1 MTLSFTRWLPVYA
14 AVTAPCLGGRMYKRA
29 IPAAFLLATGS
40 MGAQAAD
47 TAAHGFLEDSKASLS
62 MRTLYFNSD
71 NRDGAADPSKTEETA
86 QGFVLRYESGFTQGT
101 VGFGV
106 DAQALL
112 GVTLDSGAGRHVGSG
127 MIPSDGDGAA
137 DSWSSFG
144 PTAKMRVAKTE
155 FRYGTL
161 LPKLPILIAN
171 DARVLPQSFTG
182 AQVTSSDIDGLT
194 LTSGVLEHA
203 VGRAS
208 TDRTGLSVAGSTRES
223 NKFYYGGGDY
233 TITKEL
239 KGQYYF
245 AQLEDFYN
253 QHFFGLIH
261 TLPIDSQSSLT
272 TDLRYFRTTSTG
284 ANSSAAGRAQGY
296 RVSGYTDDNNG
307 EIDNSTWAAMVTYTH
322 GGHAVTLGHQ
332 QVGDGSNFVQPN
344 QGSLVDK
351 GAGGGSVYLP
361 TDRMIQNFSRAGE
374 QTNFGQ
380 YSYDFAPLG
389 VPGLK
394 ASIVYL
400 KGTDIKAWNADDQSE
415 WERDMTLDYVI
426 QSGMLKGLGFTV
438 RNATTNTDAGRNVD
452 QNRFIINY
460 TLSLL

>member
-1 MTLSFTRWLPVYA
+1 MF
-14 AVTAPCLGGRMYKRA
+14 KRA
-29 IPAAFLLATGS
+29 IPTALLLATGS
-40 MGAQAAD
+40 ICAQAAD
-47 TAAHGFLEDSKASLS
+47 SAAHGFLEDSKASLS

-71 NRDGAADPSKTEETA
+71 NRDGAADPSKTEEAA
-86 QGFVLRYESGFTQGT
+86 QGFVLRYESGFTQGA
-101 VGFGV
+101 VGFGL

-127 MIPSDGDGAA
+127 MIPTDGDGAA
-137 DSWSSFG
+137 DTWSSFG
-144 PTAKMRVAKTE
+144 PTAKMRIAKTE

-161 LPKLPILIAN
+161 LPKLPILLSN

-182 AQVTSSDIDGLT
+182 AQITSNDIDGLM

-208 TDRTGLSVAGSTRES
+208 TDRTGLSVPGATQDS
-223 NKFYYGGGDY
+223 NKFYFAGGDY
-233 TITKEL
+233 FITKEL
-239 KGQYYF
+239 KAQYYF
-245 AQLEDFYN
+245 AQMEDFYN
-253 QHFFGLIH
+253 QNFFGLTH
-261 TLPIDSQSSLT
+261 VLPIDSKSSFT

-284 ANSSAAGRAQGY
+284 ANNSAAGRAQGY
-296 RVSGYTDDNNG
+296 RTSGYTEDNNG
-307 EIDNSTWAAMVTYTH
+307 EIDNNTWVAMITYMN
-322 GGHAVTLGHQ
+322 GGHSVSLGHQ

-361 TDRMIQNFSRAGE
+361 TDRMIQSFTRAGE

-380 YSYDFAPLG
+380 YTYDFAPLG

-400 KGTDIKAWNADDQSE
+400 KGTDIKVRNAGDQSE
-415 WERDMTLDYVI
+415 WERDMTLDYVL
-426 QSGMLKGLGFTV
+426 QSGSLKGLGFSV
-438 RNATTNTDAGRNVD
+438 RNGKSNTDAGRNVD

>member
-1 MTLSFTRWLPVYA
+1 MF
-14 AVTAPCLGGRMYKRA
+14 KRA
-29 IPAAFLLATGS
+29 IPTAVLLATS
-40 MGAQAAD
+40 SLCAQAAD

-71 NRDGAADPSKTEETA
+71 NRDGAADPSKTEEAA

-101 VGFGV
+101 VGFGL

-112 GVTLDSGAGRHVGSG
+112 GITLDSGAGRHVGSG

-137 DSWSSFG
+137 DAWSSFG
-144 PTAKMRVAKTE
+144 PTAKMRLARTE

-161 LPKLPILIAN
+161 LPKLPILLAN

-182 AQVTSSDIDGLT
+182 AQVTSNEIDGLT

-223 NKFYYGGGDY
+223 NKFYYAGGDY
-233 TITKEL
+233 NLTRNL
-239 KGQYYF
+239 KSQYYF

-253 QHFFGLIH
+253 QHFLGLTHI
-261 TLPIDSQSSLT
+261 LPIDSASSLT
-272 TDLRYFRTTSTG
+272 TDLRYFRTTSSG
-284 ANSSAAGRAQGY
+284 ANSSVSGRAQGY
-296 RVSGYTDDNNG
+296 RVSGYTDDNDG

-322 GGHAVTLGHQ
+322 GGHSMSVGHQ
-332 QVGDGSNFVQPN
+332 RVGDGSNFVQPN

-361 TDRMIQNFSRAGE
+361 TDKMIQNFARAGE

-380 YSYDFAPLG
+380 YTYDFAPLG

-400 KGTDIKAWNADDQSE
+400 KGTDIKAQNASDQSE
-415 WERDMTLDYVI
+415 WERDMTLDYVL
-426 QSGMLKGLGFTV
+426 QSGTFKGVGFTL
-438 RNATTNTDAGRNVD
+438 RNAKSNTDAGRNVD

>member
-1 MTLSFTRWLPVYA
+1 MRSVNSQKKHKNITLEH
-14 AVTAPCLGGRMYKRA
+14 RMLKRA
-29 IPAAFLLATGS
+29 IPTAILMATS
-40 MGAQAAD
+40 SLCAQAAD
-47 TAAHGFLEDSKASLS
+47 SASHGFLENSKASLS

-71 NRDGAADPSKTEETA
+71 NRDGSADPSKTEEAA
-86 QGFVLRYESGFTQGT
+86 QGFVLRYESGFTQGP
-101 VGFGV
+101 VGFGL

-127 MIPSDGDGAA
+127 MIPADGDGAA
-137 DSWSSFG
+137 DAWSSFG
-144 PTAKMRVAKTE
+144 PTAKMRMAKTE

-161 LPKLPILIAN
+161 LPKLPILLSN

-182 AQVTSSDIDGLT
+182 AQITSNDIDGLM

-208 TDRTGLSVAGSTRES
+208 TDRTGLSVAGSTQDS
-223 NKFYYGGGDY
+223 NKFYFAGGDY
-233 TITKEL
+233 NLTKDL
-239 KGQYYF
+239 KAQYYF

-253 QHFFGLIH
+253 QNFLGLTH
-261 TLPIDSQSSLT
+261 VLPIDGKSSFT

-307 EIDNSTWAAMVTYTH
+307 EIDNTTWVAMITYANS
-322 GGHAVTLGHQ
+322 GHAVSLGHQ

-361 TDRMIQNFSRAGE
+361 TDRMIQSFARAGE
-374 QTNFGQ
+374 QTDFGQ
-380 YSYDFAPLG
+380 YSFDFAPLG

-394 ASIVYL
+394 ATIAYL
-400 KGTDIKAWNADDQSE
+400 KGTDIKARNAADQSE
-415 WERDMTLDYVI
+415 WERDMTLDYVL
-426 QSGMLKGLGFTV
+426 QSGTFKGVGFSL
-438 RNATTNTDAGRNVD
+438 RNGKSNTDAGRNVD

>member
-1 MTLSFTRWLPVYA
+1 MF
-14 AVTAPCLGGRMYKRA
+14 KRA
-29 IPAAFLLATGS
+29 IPTVILLAAGS
-40 MGAQAAD
+40 MGAEAAD
-47 TAAHGFLEDSKASLS
+47 SGAHGFLEDSKATLS

-71 NRDGAADPSKTEETA
+71 NRDGAAEPSKTEETA

-101 VGFGV
+101 IGFGL

-112 GVTLDSGAGRHVGSG
+112 GVTLDSGTGRHVGSG
-127 MIPSDGDGAA
+127 MIPSDGDDAA

-155 FRYGTL
+155 LRYGTL
-161 LPKLPILIAN
+161 LPKLPILISN

-182 AQVTSSDIDGLT
+182 TQVTSKDIEGLT
-194 LTSGVLEHA
+194 LTGGLLEQA

-208 TDRTGLSVAGSTRES
+208 TDRTGLSVAGATRDS
-223 NKFYYGGGDY
+223 NKFYFAGGDY
-233 TITKEL
+233 ELTKTL
-239 KGQYYF
+239 KAQYYF

-253 QHFFGLIH
+253 QNFVGLMH
-261 TLPIDSQSSLT
+261 LLPIDSASSIT
-272 TDLRYFRTTSTG
+272 TDLRYFRTTSSG

-296 RVSGYTDDNNG
+296 RASGYTEDNNG
-307 EIDNSTWAAMVTYTH
+307 EIDNSTWAAMITYAN

-332 QVGDGSNFVQPN
+332 RVGDGSNFVQPN
-344 QGSLVDK
+344 QGSLPDK

-361 TDRMIQNFSRAGE
+361 TDRMIQSFTRAGE
-374 QTNFGQ
+374 QTSFGQ
-380 YSYDFAPLG
+380 YTYDFAPLG

-400 KGTDIKAWNADDQSE
+400 KGTGIKVQNGGDQSE

-426 QSGMLKGLGFTV
+426 QSGTFKNVGFSL
-438 RNATTNTDAGRNVD
+438 RNGQSNTDAGRDVD
-452 QNRFIINY
+452 QSRFIINY
-460 TLSLL
+460 SLPLL

>member
-1 MTLSFTRWLPVYA
+1 MF
-14 AVTAPCLGGRMYKRA
+14 KRA
-29 IPAAFLLATGS
+29 IPTAVLLATS
-40 MGAQAAD
+40 SVYAQAAD

-71 NRDGAADPSKTEETA
+71 NRDGTADPSKTEEAA
-86 QGFVLRYESGFTQGT
+86 QGFVLRYESGFSQGA
-101 VGFGV
+101 VGFGL

-112 GVTLDSGAGRHVGSG
+112 GITLDSGAGRHVGSG
-127 MIPSDGDGAA
+127 MIPSEGNGAA
-137 DSWSSFG
+137 DAWSSFG
-144 PTAKMRVAKTE
+144 PTAKVRLARTE

-161 LPKLPILIAN
+161 LPKLPILLAN

-182 AQVTSSDIDGLT
+182 AQVTSNDIDGLT

-223 NKFYYGGGDY
+223 NKFYYAGGDY
-233 TITKEL
+233 NLTRNL
-239 KGQYYF
+239 KTQYYF

-253 QHFFGLIH
+253 QNFLGLTHI
-261 TLPIDSQSSLT
+261 LPIDSASSLT
-272 TDLRYFRTTSTG
+272 TDLRYFRTTSSG

-296 RVSGYTDDNNG
+296 RVSGYTDDNDG
-307 EIDNSTWAAMVTYTH
+307 EIDNSTWSAMVTYTH
-322 GGHAVTLGHQ
+322 GGHAVSVGHQ
-332 QVGDGSNFVQPN
+332 RVGDGSNFVQPN

-361 TDRMIQNFSRAGE
+361 TDKMIQNFARAGE

-380 YSYDFAPLG
+380 YTYDFAPLG

-400 KGTDIKAWNADDQSE
+400 KGTDIKAQNASDQSE
-415 WERDMTLDYVI
+415 WERDMTLDYVL
-426 QSGMLKGLGFTV
+426 QSGTFKGVGFTL
-438 RNATTNTDAGRNVD
+438 RNARSNTDAGRNVE

>member
-1 MTLSFTRWLPVYA
+1 MFKRVIP
-14 AVTAPCLGGRMYKRA
+14 TALM
-29 IPAAFLLATGS
+29 LATGS
-40 MGAQAAD
+40 MCAQAAD
-47 TAAHGFLEDSKASLS
+47 SASRGFLEDSKATLS

-71 NRDGAADPSKTEETA
+71 NRDGAAAPSKTEEAA

-101 VGFGV
+101 VGFGI

-112 GVTLDSGAGRHVGSG
+112 GVTLDSGNGRHVGSG

-137 DSWSSFG
+137 DAWSSFG
-144 PTAKMRVAKTE
+144 PTAKMRVANTE

-161 LPKLPILIAN
+161 MPKLPILLSN

-182 AQVTSSDIDGLT
+182 AQITSNDIDGLM

-208 TDRTGLSVAGSTRES
+208 TDRTGLSVPGGTRDS
-223 NKFYYGGGDY
+223 NKFYFAGGDY
-233 TITKEL
+233 YITKQL
-239 KGQYYF
+239 KAQYYF

-253 QHFFGLIH
+253 QNFFGLTH
-261 TLPIDSQSSLT
+261 VLPIDSKSSLT
-272 TDLRYFRTTSTG
+272 TDLRYFNTTSNG

-296 RVSGYTDDNNG
+296 RTSGYTDDNNG
-307 EIDNSTWAAMVTYTH
+307 EIDNNTWVAMITYAN
-322 GGHAVTLGHQ
+322 GGHTVSVGHQ
-332 QVGDGSNFVQPN
+332 EVGDGSNFVQPN
-344 QGSLVDK
+344 QGNLVDK

-361 TDRMIQNFSRAGE
+361 TDKMIQNFARAGE
-374 QTNFGQ
+374 QTDFGQ

-400 KGTDIKAWNADDQSE
+400 KGSDIKAHSSGDQSE
-415 WERDMTLDYVI
+415 WERDMTLDYAL
-426 QSGMLKGLGFTV
+426 QSGSLKGLGFSV
-438 RNATTNTDAGRNVD
+438 RNAKSHTDAGRNVD

>member
-1 MTLSFTRWLPVYA
+1 MF
-14 AVTAPCLGGRMYKRA
+14 KRA
-29 IPAAFLLATGS
+29 IPTAVLLATS
-40 MGAQAAD
+40 SVCAQAAD
-47 TAAHGFLEDSKASLS
+47 TAGHGFLEDSKASLS

-71 NRDGAADPSKTEETA
+71 NRDGSAAPSKTEEAA
-86 QGFVLRYESGFTQGT
+86 QGFVLRYESGFTQGAL
-101 VGFGV
+101 GFGL

-112 GVTLDSGAGRHVGSG
+112 GITLDSGAGRHVGSG
-127 MIPSDGDGAA
+127 MIPTDGDGAA
-137 DSWSSFG
+137 AAWSSFG
-144 PTAKMRVAKTE
+144 PTAKMRLAKTE

-161 LPKLPILIAN
+161 LPKLPILLAN

-194 LTSGVLEHA
+194 LTGGVLEHA

-208 TDRTGLSVAGSTRES
+208 TDRTGLSVAGSTQDS
-223 NKFYYGGGDY
+223 NKFYYAGGDY
-233 TITKEL
+233 NLTRNL
-239 KGQYYF
+239 KTQYYF

-253 QHFFGLIH
+253 QNFLGLTHIL
-261 TLPIDSQSSLT
+261 TIDSASSLT
-272 TDLRYFRTTSTG
+272 TDLRYFRTTSSG
-284 ANSSAAGRAQGY
+284 ANSSASGRAQGY
-296 RVSGYTDDNNG
+296 RVSGYTDDNDG

-322 GGHAVTLGHQ
+322 SGHAVSVGHQ
-332 QVGDGSNFVQPN
+332 RVGDGSNFVQPN

-361 TDRMIQNFSRAGE
+361 TDKMIQNFARAGE

-380 YSYDFAPLG
+380 YTYDFAPLG

-400 KGTDIKAWNADDQSE
+400 KGTDIKAQNASDQSE
-415 WERDMTLDYVI
+415 WERDMTLDYVL
-426 QSGMLKGLGFTV
+426 QSGTFKGVGFTL
-438 RNATTNTDAGRNVD
+438 RNARSNTDAGRNVD

>member
-1 MTLSFTRWLPVYA
+1 MFKRVIPTALMLA
-14 AVTAPCLGGRMYKRA
+14 A
-29 IPAAFLLATGS
+29 GS
-40 MGAQAAD
+40 MCAQAAD
-47 TAAHGFLEDSKASLS
+47 SASRGFLEDSKATLS

-71 NRDGAADPSKTEETA
+71 NRDGAAAPSKTEEAA

-101 VGFGV
+101 VGFGI

-112 GVTLDSGAGRHVGSG
+112 GVTLDSGNGRHVGSG

-137 DSWSSFG
+137 DAWSSFG
-144 PTAKMRVAKTE
+144 PTAKMRVANTE

-161 LPKLPILIAN
+161 MPKLPILLSN

-182 AQVTSSDIDGLT
+182 AQITSNDIDGLM

-208 TDRTGLSVAGSTRES
+208 TDRTGLSVPGGTRDS
-223 NKFYYGGGDY
+223 NKFYFAGGDY
-233 TITKEL
+233 YITKQL
-239 KGQYYF
+239 KAQYYF

-253 QHFFGLIH
+253 QNFFGLTH
-261 TLPIDSQSSLT
+261 VLPIDSKSSLT
-272 TDLRYFRTTSTG
+272 TDLRYFNTTSTG

-296 RVSGYTDDNNG
+296 RTSGYTDDNNG
-307 EIDNSTWAAMVTYTH
+307 EIDNNTWVAMITYAN
-322 GGHAVTLGHQ
+322 GGHTVSVGHQ
-332 QVGDGSNFVQPN
+332 EVGDGSNFVQPN
-344 QGSLVDK
+344 QGNLVDK

-361 TDRMIQNFSRAGE
+361 TDKMIQNFARAGE
-374 QTNFGQ
+374 QTDFGQ

-400 KGTDIKAWNADDQSE
+400 KGSDIKANSGGDQSE
-415 WERDMTLDYVI
+415 WERDMTLDYVL
-426 QSGMLKGLGFTV
+426 QSGSLKGLGFSV
-438 RNATTNTDAGRNVD
+438 RNAKSNTDAGRNVA

>member
-1 MTLSFTRWLPVYA
+1 MF
-14 AVTAPCLGGRMYKRA
+14 KRA
-29 IPAAFLLATGS
+29 IPTAVLLATS
-40 MGAQAAD
+40 SVCAQAAD
-47 TAAHGFLEDSKASLS
+47 TASHGFLEDSKASLS

-71 NRDGAADPSKTEETA
+71 NRDGSAAPSKTEEAA
-86 QGFVLRYESGFTQGT
+86 QGFVLRYESGFTQGA
-101 VGFGV
+101 VGFGL

-112 GVTLDSGAGRHVGSG
+112 GITLDSGAGRHVGSG

-137 DSWSSFG
+137 AAWSSFG
-144 PTAKMRVAKTE
+144 PTAKMRLARTE

-161 LPKLPILIAN
+161 LPKLPILLAN

-182 AQVTSSDIDGLT
+182 AQITSNDIDGLT
-194 LTSGVLEHA
+194 LTGGVLEHA

-208 TDRTGLSVAGSTRES
+208 TDRTGLSVAGSTQDS
-223 NKFYYGGGDY
+223 NKFYYAGGDY
-233 TITKEL
+233 NLTRNL
-239 KGQYYF
+239 KTQYYF

-253 QHFFGLIH
+253 QNFLGLTHI
-261 TLPIDSQSSLT
+261 LPIDSASSLT
-272 TDLRYFRTTSTG
+272 TDLRYFRTTSSG

-296 RVSGYTDDNNG
+296 RVSGYTDDNDG
-307 EIDNSTWAAMVTYTH
+307 EIDNSTWSAMVTYTH
-322 GGHAVTLGHQ
+322 GGHAVSVGHQ
-332 QVGDGSNFVQPN
+332 QVGGGSNFVQPN

-361 TDRMIQNFSRAGE
+361 TDKMIQNFARAGE

-380 YSYDFAPLG
+380 YTYDFAPLG

-400 KGTDIKAWNADDQSE
+400 KGTDIKAQNASDQSE
-415 WERDMTLDYVI
+415 WERDMTLDYVL
-426 QSGMLKGLGFTV
+426 QSGTFKGVGFSL
-438 RNATTNTDAGRNVD
+438 RNAKSNTDAGRNVD
-452 QNRFIINY
+452 QSRFIINY

>member
-1 MTLSFTRWLPVYA
+1 MF
-14 AVTAPCLGGRMYKRA
+14 KRA
-29 IPAAFLLATGS
+29 IPTAILLAAGS
-40 MGAQAAD
+40 MCVQAAEPG
-47 TAAHGFLEDSKASLS
+47 THGFLEDSKATLS

-101 VGFGV
+101 VGFGL

-112 GVTLDSGAGRHVGSG
+112 GITLDSGAGRHVGSG
-127 MIPSDGDGAA
+127 MIPTDGDSAA

-144 PTAKMRVAKTE
+144 PTAKMRIAKTE
-155 FRYGTL
+155 LRYGTL
-161 LPKLPILIAN
+161 LPKLPILLAN

-182 AQVTSSDIDGLT
+182 TQVTSKDIDGLT
-194 LTSGVLEHA
+194 LTGGLLEQA

-208 TDRTGLSVAGSTRES
+208 TDRTGLSVAGGTRDS
-223 NKFYYGGGDY
+223 NKFYFAGGDY
-233 TITKEL
+233 EVTKTL
-239 KGQYYF
+239 KAQYYF

-253 QHFFGLIH
+253 QNFLGLTH
-261 TLPIDSQSSLT
+261 VLPIDSASAIT
-272 TDLRYFRTTSTG
+272 TDLRYFRTTSSG

-307 EIDNSTWAAMVTYTH
+307 EIDNSTWAAMVTYTN
-322 GGHAVTLGHQ
+322 GGHAVTVGHQ
-332 QVGDGSNFVQPN
+332 RVGDGSNFVQPN
-344 QGSLVDK
+344 QGSLPDK

-361 TDRMIQNFSRAGE
+361 TDRMIQNFARAGE

-380 YSYDFAPLG
+380 YTYDFAPLG

-400 KGTDIKAWNADDQSE
+400 KGTDIKAQNAGDQSE

-426 QSGMLKGLGFTV
+426 QSGTFKNVGFSL
-438 RNATTNTDAGRNVD
+438 RNGQSNTDAGRDVD
-452 QNRFIINY
+452 QSRFIINY

>member
-1 MTLSFTRWLPVYA
+1 MF
-14 AVTAPCLGGRMYKRA
+14 KRA
-29 IPAAFLLATGS
+29 IPTAVLLASGS
-40 MGAQAAD
+40 LCAQAAD
-47 TAAHGFLEDSKASLS
+47 SAAHGFLEDSKASLS

-71 NRDGAADPSKTEETA
+71 NRDGAADPSKTEEAA
-86 QGFVLRYESGFTQGT
+86 QGFVLRYESGFTPGA
-101 VGFGV
+101 VGFGL

-112 GVTLDSGAGRHVGSG
+112 GITLDSGAGRHVGSG

-137 DSWSSFG
+137 DAWSSFG
-144 PTAKMRVAKTE
+144 PTAKMRLARTE
-155 FRYGTL
+155 LRYGTL
-161 LPKLPILIAN
+161 LPKLPILLAN

-182 AQVTSSDIDGLT
+182 AQVTSNDIDGLT

-208 TDRTGLSVAGSTRES
+208 TDRTGLSVAGGTRDS
-223 NKFYYGGGDY
+223 NKFYYAGADY
-233 TITKEL
+233 NLSKTL
-239 KGQYYF
+239 KTQYYF

-253 QHFFGLIH
+253 QNFLGLTHI
-261 TLPIDSQSSLT
+261 LPIDSASALT
-272 TDLRYFRTTSTG
+272 TDLRYFRTTSSG

-296 RVSGYTDDNNG
+296 RVSGYTDDNDG
-307 EIDNSTWAAMVTYTH
+307 EIDNSTWSAMVTYTH
-322 GGHAVTLGHQ
+322 GGHAVTVGHQ
-332 QVGDGSNFVQPN
+332 RVGDGSNFVQPN

-361 TDRMIQNFSRAGE
+361 TDKMIQNFARAGE

-380 YSYDFAPLG
+380 YTYDFAPLG

-400 KGTDIKAWNADDQSE
+400 KGTDIKAQNASDQSE
-415 WERDMTLDYVI
+415 WERDMTLDYVL
-426 QSGMLKGLGFTV
+426 QSGMFKGVAFSL
-438 RNATTNTDAGRNVD
+438 RNAKSNTDAGRNVD

>member
-1 MTLSFTRWLPVYA
+1 M
-14 AVTAPCLGGRMYKRA
+14 LGATGGWRSLNNKKIIKKSPLEHRMFKRA
-29 IPAAFLLATGS
+29 IPTALLLATGS
-40 MGAQAAD
+40 LCAQAAD
-47 TAAHGFLEDSKASLS
+47 AAGHGFLEDSKANLS

-71 NRDGAADPSKTEETA
+71 NRDGAAAPSKTEEAA
-86 QGFVLRYESGFTQGT
+86 QGFVLRYESGFTQGA

-112 GVTLDSGAGRHVGSG
+112 GITLDSGTGRHNGSG
-127 MIPSDGDGAA
+127 MIPTDGDGAVDA
-137 DSWSSFG
+137 WSSFG
-144 PTAKMRVAKTE
+144 PTAKMRISKTE

-182 AQVTSSDIDGLT
+182 AQVTSTDIDGLM

-208 TDRTGLSVAGSTRES
+208 TDRTGLSVAGSTQDS
-223 NKFYYGGGDY
+223 NKFYFAGGDY
-233 TITKEL
+233 SVTKDL
-239 KGQYYF
+239 KAQYYF

-253 QHFFGLIH
+253 QNFFGLTHIH
-261 TLPIDSQSSLT
+261 
-272 TDLRYFRTTSTG
+272 TTSTG
-284 ANSSAAGRAQGY
+284 ANSTAAGRAQGY
-296 RVSGYTDDNNG
+296 RVSGYTEDNNG
-307 EIDNSTWAAMVTYTH
+307 EIDNNTWVAMITYANS
-322 GGHAVTLGHQ
+322 GHAVSLGHQ
-332 QVGDGSNFVQPN
+332 RVGDGSNFVQPN

-361 TDRMIQNFSRAGE
+361 TDRMIQNFARAGE

-394 ASIVYL
+394 ATIAYL
-400 KGTDIKAWNADDQSE
+400 KGTDIKARNASDQSE
-415 WERDMTLDYVI
+415 WERDMTLDYVL
-426 QSGMLKGLGFTV
+426 QSGALKGVGFSV
-438 RNATTNTDAGRNVD
+438 RNGKSNTDAGRNVE